1 MYRKA
6 VSAVVVFVCIFF
18 LSGIMCS
25 AEEKGPAQQAAQEAE
40 EEVTIINKI
49 VKINER
55 EGASP
60 SILVTSPG
68 TTVIWVNHSKSP
80 LEVLFLDKKVT
91 LACGSPVNFFVGKD
105 GAYESGKI
113 PFGSTASL
121 CFTEKGKYDYI
132 LKVSRTFYMPAQ
144 GGIGSEHR
152 GSVVIE

>member
-1 MYRKA
+1 MYRN
-6 VSAVVVFVCIFF
+6 VLFAVVVLVCIMF
-18 LSGIMCS
+18 LPGTMSL
-25 AEEKGPAQQAAQEAE
+25 AEEKGAAQQAAQEAE
-40 EEVTIINKI
+40 EEVTIINRI
-49 VKINER
+49 VRINER

-60 SILVTSPG
+60 SILVTGPG

-121 CFTEKGKYDYI
+121 CFTEKGRYDYVV
-132 LKVSRTFYMPAQ
+132 KVSRTFYKPAL
-144 GGIGSEHR
+144 GGAGSEHR
-152 GSVVIE
+152 GSIVVE

>member
-1 MYRKA
+1 MYQKV
-6 VSAVVVFVCIFF
+6 VSAVVVVLCVIF
-18 LSGIMCS
+18 LSGIMCL
-25 AEEKGPAQQAAQEAE
+25 AEEKGAAPQAAE
-40 EEVTIINKI
+40 EEVAITNKI

-60 SILVTSPG
+60 SILVTNPG
-68 TTVIWVNHSKSP
+68 TTVIWVNHSRSP

-91 LACGSPVNFFVGKD
+91 LACGSPVNFFIGKD

-132 LKVSRTFYMPAQ
+132 VKVSRTFYMPAQ
-144 GGIGSEHR
+144 GGAGAEHR
-152 GSVVIE
+152 GSIVIE

>member
-1 MYRKA
+1 MYQKV
-6 VSAVVVFVCIFF
+6 VSAVVMFVCIIV
-18 LSGIMCS
+18 LSGIMCT
-25 AEEKGPAQQAAQEAE
+25 AEEKGASQQAAPGTE
-40 EEVTIINKI
+40 EEVTISNRI

-60 SILVTSPG
+60 SILVTALG

-132 LKVSRTFYMPAQ
+132 VKVSRTFYMPAQ
-144 GGIGSEHR
+144 GGAGAEHR
-152 GSVVIE
+152 GSIVIE